1 METKMSALP
10 ISPIPILLAVRSDGD
25 VVAPVGG
32 IVGTVGKVAC
42 SAGDVA
48 CSVDEVIVCCV
59 GEVVCSVGGV
69 VGSRRSCKGLPV
81 ATLPPEVAA
90 VSFPAQG

>member
-1 METKMSALP
+1 MSALP
-10 ISPIPILLAVRSDGD
+10 ISPILILLAVRSEGD

-32 IVGTVGKVAC
+32 ILGAVGKVAC
-42 SAGDVA
+42 SAGDAA
-48 CSVDEVIVCCV
+48 CSVDEVIVCRI
-59 GEVVCSVGGV
+59 GEVVSSVGGV
-69 VGSRRSCKGLPV
+69 VGFRRSCQGLPV